1 MGAGQADTGAGQAD
15 KVAGRAYTV
24 SRRADAVAG
33 QADAVSDR
41 AHTIAGQADTVADRV
56 DKVTDQVDTLF
67 SRIDTVAERAGAVAE
82 RVSPANCTPSKAQAT
97 AMDLANRNKK
107 PPCDFFRNTCN
118 NRRACRRKRQN
129 IILRLFVKNN
139 YQNAKMKIA
148 QTFELLG
155 GFNMEVQRSLLGLRI
170 LHLVNTSQG
179 IF

>member
-1 MGAGQADTGAGQAD
+1 MGAGQAD

-41 AHTIAGQADTVADRV
+41 AHTIAGQADTVAD
-56 DKVTDQVDTLF
+56 
-67 SRIDTVAERAGAVAE
+67 RAGAVAE

-148 QTFELLG
+148 QTFELLQY
-155 GFNMEVQRSLLGLRI
+155 VASHVRALLLILIPAHSLSL
-170 LHLVNTSQG
+170 S
-179 IF
+179 

>member
-148 QTFELLG
+148 QTFELLQY
-155 GFNMEVQRSLLGLRI
+155 VASHVRALLLILIPAHSLSL
-170 LHLVNTSQG
+170 S
-179 IF
+179 